1 MLGSSNGCSHLKRLL
16 PSPGL
21 LEYSKCPGLL
31 LLGGRIGCVRV
42 GVEEPPYCS
51 RWAESSILRGR
62 QHGTALSLG
71 RFASGPQ
78 TSSFASFSRAW
89 SPLLVA
95 TARHSPAATVR
106 CAADTALKA
115 AELKCQVLACMA
127 ASKFKSLQTRERPAL
142 VNTVER

>member
-62 QHGTALSLG
+62 QHGTACFEFGPFRFPWSSLV
-71 RFASGPQ
+71 
-78 TSSFASFSRAW
+78 
-89 SPLLVA
+89 VA

>member
-62 QHGTALSLG
+62 QHGTACFEFGPFRFQSPSLVL
-71 RFASGPQ
+71 ASRRDGS
-78 TSSFASFSRAW
+78 TLASRDGA
-89 SPLLVA
+89 
-95 TARHSPAATVR
+95 VR
-106 CAADTALKA
+106 CRYS
-115 AELKCQVLACMA
+115 AEGC
-127 ASKFKSLQTRERPAL
+127 
-142 VNTVER
+142 